1 MWSNRE
7 CEWLKSITLL
17 GDVDTYN
24 ITVRCWEFSMHLSL
38 SLRNFS
44 RASPCYTIFYRPT
57 EQELYGEQGW
67 HHTIFYNWILSSFSK
82 KKSNH
87 LMSSKHRS
95 YSVLLQISW
104 NYRAKGPMSATS
116 NVNCAESWNITM
128 VLFAGSE
135 FFALK
140 PKTQCIGWKKLGF
153 PLPWWGKM
161 LMKSTVDR
169 KSHNDWY
176 KIVWECWSGIKS
188 I

>member
-1 MWSNRE
+1 MQFLEHLHVIQYSKGPRN
-7 CEWLKSITLL
+7 KSCMENKVGT
-17 GDVDTYN
+17 TQS
-24 ITVRCWEFSMHLSL
+24 F
-38 SLRNFS
+38 
-44 RASPCYTIFYRPT
+44 TIGFF
-57 EQELYGEQGW
+57 QVFQ
-67 HHTIFYNWILSSFSK
+67 

-104 NYRAKGPMSATS
+104 NYRAKGRMSANS

-128 VLFAGSE
+128 VLFAESN

-140 PKTQCIGWKKLGF
+140 PKTQCIGRKKLVF
-153 PLPWWGKM
+153 PRPWWRKM